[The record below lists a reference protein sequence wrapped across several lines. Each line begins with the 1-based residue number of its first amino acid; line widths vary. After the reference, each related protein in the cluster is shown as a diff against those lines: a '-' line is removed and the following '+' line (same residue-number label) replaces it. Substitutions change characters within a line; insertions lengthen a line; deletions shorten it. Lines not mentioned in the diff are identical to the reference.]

1 MTPRELQK
9 AEAFIEMQNLA
20 KAKGG
25 ICLSKEY
32 VTSKKNLQW
41 RCAQGHVWQATPNSI
56 KNTWCPTC
64 ADIEWKILSLKDM
77 RKLAESKGGKCLSTD
92 YVNVNSKLLWQCS
105 EGHTWKAVPSTVKLG
120 HWCPSCAGQERG
132 TIEKM
137 RELARSKGGKCLS
150 EVYVNSN
157 TKLLWQCGEG
167 HTWEA
172 VPSSVKAKS
181 WCAKC
186 AGLDKGTIEEMK
198 TLAAAK
204 GGKCLS
210 TEYVNSKTKLRWL
223 CANGHE
229 FLSAPGNIISGGH
242 WCPKCS
248 GLAKGTI
255 EEMHELAK
263 AKGGKCL
270 SLTYINNNTKLLWEC
285 VEGHRFKTSPSLVKN
300 GGHWCPKCAGQERG
314 TIEEMQKLAEAKGGK
329 CLSTE
334 YKNSITKL
342 SWQCA
347 DGHVWETTPSSI
359 KISNSWCPQCKRN
372 YSYSEE
378 RCRFIFESLTGKQF
392 KKTRQPLG
400 GKLEIDGYCKELMVG
415 FEFHGVQHYKHVPH
429 FHRDKSTLKSQQERD
444 LRKQVL
450 CKEKGITLIEIP
462 HKRKEENL
470 PLAKSVYA
478 RLVSLK
484 IPLVK
489 KPTEI
494 DFTLFKRNESKLQEC
509 QKMAEQKGGKCL
521 SSIYTSNDVK
531 LLWECAERHQWETAP
546 ANIKDK
552 DSWCPICAGT
562 QKGNIEEMKALA
574 ISRGGKCLSDSYQNN
589 NTKLRWQCAVGHEWE
604 VAPSSIKHANS
615 WCPKCAGLERGTIE
629 EMRTLAISKGGMCLS
644 LTYKN
649 SSSKLL
655 WQCAEGHQWETTPTA
670 IKNNNTWCPK
680 CAGSEKS
687 TIEEMQMLAERRGGK
702 CLSSIYKDM
711 NSKLRWQCAEGHQ
724 WTAKPVIIKHKNSW
738 CPKCSGLERGTIE
751 EMKVIATQ
759 RGGKCLSTVF
769 VNSKTK
775 LRWQCADGHEWE
787 ANSNSIKAMKS
798 WCPTCGKTKRKN
810 SRSLR
815 LALTKN

>member
-9 AEAFIEMQNLA
+9 AEAFEEMKNLA

-32 VTSKKNLQW
+32 VTSKKNLNWQ
-41 RCAQGHVWQATPNSI
+41 CAQGHEWQATPNSI
-56 KNTWCPTC
+56 RNIWCPTC
-64 ADIEWKILSLKDM
+64 SDIEWKILSLEDM
-77 RKLAESKGGKCLSTD
+77 RNLAGSKGGKCLSTS
-92 YVNVNSKLLWQCS
+92 YVSIKSKLLWQCS
-105 EGHTWKAVPSTVKLG
+105 EGHKWEAVPATVKIG

-137 RELARSKGGKCLS
+137 RELAKSKGGKCLS
-150 EVYVNSN
+150 DVYVNSL
-157 TKLLWQCGEG
+157 TKLLWQCDQG
-167 HTWEA
+167 HKWEA
-172 VPSSVKAKS
+172 VPSSVKSRS
-181 WCAKC
+181 WCPKC
-186 AGLDKGTIEEMK
+186 AGLERGTIEEMK
-198 TLAAAK
+198 LLAAAK

-210 TEYVNSKTKLRWL
+210 TKYVNSKTKLRWQ
-223 CANGHE
+223 CVEGHQ
-229 FLSAPGNIISGGH
+229 FNTTPGSIINRDS

-248 GLAKGTI
+248 KRDKGTI
-255 EEMHELAK
+255 DEMRALAK
-263 AKGGKCL
+263 SKNGKCL
-270 SLTYINNNTKLLWEC
+270 SEVYVTSLTKLQWEC
-285 VEGHRFKTSPSLVKN
+285 DKGHKWFAIPSAIN
-300 GGHWCPKCAGQERG
+300 SGSWCPKCGGSERG
-314 TIEEMQKLAEAKGGK
+314 TIEEMQKLAQDKNGK

-334 YKNSITKL
+334 YKNSWTKL
-342 SWQCA
+342 SWQCI
-347 DGHVWETTPSSI
+347 DGHKWESTPASI
-359 KISNSWCPQCKRN
+359 KISNSWCPYCKRN

-378 RCRFIFESLTGKQF
+378 RCRFIFESITGKEF
-392 KKTRQPLG
+392 KKTRQVLG
-400 GKLEIDGYCKELMVG
+400 GRLEIDGYCKELMIG
-415 FEFHGVQHYKHVPH
+415 FEFHGLQHYEHVAH
-429 FHRDKSTLKSQQERD
+429 FHRGKSTLKTQQERD
-444 LRKQVL
+444 LKKKIK
-450 CKEKGITLIEIP
+450 CEEKGISLIEIP
-462 HKRKEENL
+462 QKKKEENL
-470 PLAKSVYA
+470 SLAKFVYEK
-478 RLVSLK
+478 LVALN
-484 IPLVK
+484 IPITK
-489 KPTEI
+489 EPEDINFK
-494 DFTLFKRNESKLQEC
+494 LFKRNQSKLQEC
-509 QKMAEQKGGKCL
+509 QELAEQKGGKCL
-521 SSIYTSNDVK
+521 STVYEGNDLK
-531 LLWECAERHQWETAP
+531 LLWECAERHQWETPP
-546 ANIKDK
+546 ANIKNAN
-552 DSWCPICAGT
+552 SWCPKCVGLEKGT
-562 QKGNIEEMKALA
+562 IEQMRELASAKGG
-574 ISRGGKCLSDSYQNN
+574 RCLSEIYVNN
-589 NTKLRWQCAVGHEWE
+589 NTKLRWQCVEGHEWE

-711 NSKLRWQCAEGHQ
+711 NSKLLWQCAEGHQ

-759 RGGKCLSTVF
+759 KGGKCLSTVF

-798 WCPTCGKTKRKN
+798 WCPTCGKAKRKN

-815 LALTKN
+815 LASTKN